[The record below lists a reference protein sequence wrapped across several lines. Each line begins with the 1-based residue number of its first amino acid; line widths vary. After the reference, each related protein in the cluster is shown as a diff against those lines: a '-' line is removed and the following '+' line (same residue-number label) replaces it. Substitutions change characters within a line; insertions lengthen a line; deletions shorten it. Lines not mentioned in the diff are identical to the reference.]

1 MAHSNPAH
9 ELQGQCLAHHD
20 QTQLLIQENWED
32 RKEENWL
39 MYESKRESPAL
50 TTRATILQSLAANS
64 TVWFF
69 PVIHAKL
76 NVSDC
81 HINPHSKT
89 TDLDKVLTIIKTA
102 YRFLNSDSKKVPLN
116 IKVNASVPLENLGVT
131 QSAKNTKLG
140 CIFQTGILFVW

>member
-1 MAHSNPAH
+1 MHV
-9 ELQGQCLAHHD
+9 
-20 QTQLLIQENWED
+20 
-32 RKEENWL
+32 
-39 MYESKRESPAL
+39 SKRESPVL
-50 TTRATILQSLAANS
+50 TTHVPPSCNLWLQTALFGFS
-64 TVWFF
+64 

-89 TDLDKVLTIIKTA
+89 TDLDKVLTVTKTA

-140 CIFQTGILFVW
+140 CIFQTGILFV